1 MSDPIVTRRRKIHRG
16 ESSNG
21 GRALALPLRV
31 LGRCAHGPPLLK
43 AFAAEYRPA
52 LRRAERNSSF
62 LSALRAG
69 CLGLSSLE
77 CISTWTRTLRAL
89 GFAVFAPLGL
99 VFEALVGEKHL
110 FAGGKDKFLI
120 AFRTLQDLIVI
131 FHTLLRGSNWIEPT
145 APRPVRSCRDS
156 PGKNAG
162 PNSDWP
168 KVLWKIPGRRA
179 CLGGELIQLP
189 PLLFAETL
197 AR

>member
-1 MSDPIVTRRRKIHRG
+1 VLRR
-16 ESSNG
+16 G
-21 GRALALPLRV
+21 G
-31 LGRCAHGPPLLK
+31 HGPPLLK
-43 AFAAEYRPA
+43 AFAAEHRPA
-52 LRRAERNSSF
+52 LRRAERNRSF

-69 CLGLSSLE
+69 GLGFSSLE
-77 CISTWTRTLRAL
+77 CIGTRTRTLRAL

-110 FAGGKDKFLI
+110 LAGGEDKFLI

-145 APRPVRSCRDS
+145 APRPVRSCRDT
-156 PGKNAG
+156 PRVNVG

-179 CLGGELIQLP
+179 CLGELVQLP